1 MDAQQ
6 LKLKLKS
13 TLMSEGYTITS
24 LVNELKQKG
33 ITTTVQNIS
42 NKLSRGSL
50 NYLEVVDILNAI
62 GYDIEWVK
70 R

>member
-13 TLMSEGYTITS
+13 VLAGEGYTITS
-24 LVNELKQKG
+24 LVSELKKQG

-62 GYDIEWVK
+62 GYNIEWVK
-70 R
+70 Q